1 MKLLKVDTRDKKP
14 KLYNLLL
21 QALLPIA
28 VLFLTPK
35 DGAQENAA
43 AVSVLFALF
52 FAAAVVQLIVA
63 FVQQIEYNPYSYN
76 TIFYIG
82 FALFFFSA
90 FLSQTVLTVQIIR
103 DPMQYTTDAIVQ
115 SFLNSARNYMKISAP
130 FIAVF
135 SFALC
140 LSNLALIRRE
150 GLRTVNLL
158 GIVLSFLLL
167 AGEALLFFDAREG
180 ILPALG
186 GNLFAAIY
194 LYFECLL
201 IGTIIADAIA
211 ARYEPEPNRDFL
223 IVLGCGLKSD
233 GTPSPLLR
241 GRLDRA
247 LAFDRKQQAE
257 TGKALTFITSGG
269 QGADEPLPESA
280 AMKRYLTEQGVS
292 PERIIEENRSA
303 NTYENMAFSKAI
315 IDAIQPDAKIS
326 FSTTNYHVFRSGLF
340 ARRVKMRATGVGAKT
355 KWYFWPNAAVREF
368 VGLLTKH
375 RGKQALI
382 LGGIAAFYITLTLV
396 YR

>member
-35 DGAQENAA
+35 DGAQGNA
-43 AVSVLFALF
+43 AVSILFALF

-90 FLSQTVLTVQIIR
+90 FFSQTVLTVQIIR
-103 DPMQYTTDAIVQ
+103 DPAQYTTDAIVQ
-115 SFLNSARNYMKISAP
+115 SFLNSARNYMMISAP

-140 LSNLALIRRE
+140 SSNLALIRRE
-150 GLRTVNLL
+150 GLRIVNLL

-167 AGEALLFFDAREG
+167 AGEAFLFFDAREG
-180 ILPALG
+180 ILPTLG

-194 LYFECLL
+194 LYFECML
-201 IGTIIADAIA
+201 IGTMIADAIA

-223 IVLGCGLKSD
+223 IVLGCGLKQN
-233 GTPSPLLR
+233 GTPSPLLQ

-257 TGKALTFITSGG
+257 TGKTLTFITSGG
-269 QGADEPLPESA
+269 QGADEPLAESA
-280 AMKRYLTEQGVS
+280 AMKQYLTEQGVS
-292 PERIIEENRSA
+292 PDRIIEENRSA
-303 NTYENMAFSKAI
+303 STYENMAFSKAI
-315 IDAIQPDAKIS
+315 IDAIKPDAKIS

-382 LGGIAAFYITLTLV
+382 LGGIAAFYITLTLI